1 MSLIDNG
8 FEHLVTV
15 NIRNAL
21 TQRVERELMQELN
34 RSNNHNNSNNN
45 DGDGHDPDDNNA
57 DDSQEDD
64 SD

>member
-21 TQRVERELMQELN
+21 TQRVERELMRELN
-34 RSNNHNNSNNN
+34 LNNNNHVVNES
-45 DGDGHDPDDNNA
+45 A
-57 DDSQEDD
+57 DDID
-64 SD
+64 